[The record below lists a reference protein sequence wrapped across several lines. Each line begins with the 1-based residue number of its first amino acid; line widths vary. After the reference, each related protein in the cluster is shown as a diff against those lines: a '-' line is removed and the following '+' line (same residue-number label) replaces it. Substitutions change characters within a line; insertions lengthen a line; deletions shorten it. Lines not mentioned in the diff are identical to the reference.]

1 MGLRDIRYAIR
12 SLVHDAGVSTI
23 VILCLSLGIGV
34 NATLFSLVDGV
45 LIQPLPYAEPDR
57 LLVLNESFERGG
69 IRDAGVSYPDLKD
82 FKERTTA
89 FSAIVSVSGRTLAL
103 TEGDE
108 PERLQGAAI
117 TWDLFPVLGVAPFL
131 GRHFNPDDDRPGA
144 EPVVMLNH
152 EVWQRRYQG
161 DPSLVGKSVSVNG
174 KPHTVVGVMPPKF
187 SFPEQQKIWVPLTP
201 IAMNEART
209 SRNLFTFGRLKPG
222 IDMARA
228 RDDMKS
234 MSAALAREYPA
245 TSDGWS
251 ASANPLSDEFIPDDV
266 RLVLYTMM
274 GAVTIVLMI
283 ACANVANLM
292 LARASGRQREFCV
305 RAALGAGRGRL
316 IKQLLIECVVLGL
329 ASAPLGL
336 AIAYVGVWLLDQ
348 AVPVGQ
354 VPYYIH
360 WEISARGISYTV
372 AISALTGLIFG
383 LAPALQAG
391 RLNLQEALR
400 DGARGSGQSGKR
412 ARLRNALVVLEV
424 AMALILLVGAS
435 LFVRSF
441 LNLQSA
447 SPGFDTEPLLTA
459 RFFMSGESYATD
471 DLKAQRV
478 EDVVRRVEALPGVT
492 SAFSSN
498 FVPLDAGGGT
508 AHVIVDGRTY
518 VKGEEPLI
526 LFTAVTPH
534 LYRTMGM
541 PILKGRD
548 FTDNEGLGRA
558 PVAVINET
566 MAKKL
571 WPDADAVGRRFHLVE
586 RDANRDVV
594 TPDEWFTVI
603 GVGPDI
609 RMFDMQDDTPD
620 YSVAYVPYRFSNFT
634 NIGVTVRAVG
644 DPAGLAGAVRNAIRS
659 SDSTLPI
666 FNVRTMEDIRRES
679 FWQFRLFG
687 FMFGIFGA
695 AALFL
700 AGVGVYG
707 VLSFSVSQR
716 TQEMGVRIAL
726 GAERT
731 DVLGLVVRQG
741 LVLAGAGVLLGL
753 VGAFGITRVIRS
765 LLYNVTPTDPISF
778 GGVAA
783 FLAMIAVVASYLP
796 ARRATNVDP
805 IVALRQE

>member
-1 MGLRDIRYAIR
+1 MGFRDIRYAAR

-34 NATLFSLVDGV
+34 NATLFSVIDGV
-45 LIQPLPYAEPDR
+45 LIQPLPFAEPDR
-57 LLVLNESFERGG
+57 LLILDESFERGG
-69 IRDAGVSYPDLKD
+69 IREAGVSYPDLVD

-89 FSAIVSVSGRTLAL
+89 FAAIVATSGRTMAI
-103 TEGDE
+103 TEGIE
-108 PERLQGAAI
+108 PERFQGAAI
-117 TWDLFPVLGVAPFL
+117 TWDMFPILGVAPIL
-131 GRHFNPDDDRPGA
+131 GRHFNAEDDRPGA
-144 EPVVMLNH
+144 EPVVMLSH

-161 DPSLVGKSVSVNG
+161 DPSLVGRSVSVNG
-174 KPHTVVGVMPPKF
+174 RPHTVIGIMPPKF
-187 SFPEQQKIWVPLTP
+187 NFPEDQKIWVALGPLAINDER
-201 IAMNEART
+201 IAR
-209 SRNLFTFGRLKPG
+209 SLFAFGRLKPG
-222 IDMARA
+222 ADIMQARE
-228 RDDMKS
+228 DLKS
-234 MSAALAREYPA
+234 MSAALAREYPK

-251 ASANPLSDEFIPDDV
+251 ANARPLSDEFIPDDV
-266 RLVLYTMM
+266 RLVLLTMM
-274 GAVTIVLMI
+274 GAVTIVLII

-305 RAALGAGRGRL
+305 RAALGAGRSKL
-316 IKQLLIECVVLGL
+316 ITQLLVECVLLGL

-336 AIAYVGVWLLDQ
+336 AIAYLGVWLLDQ
-348 AVPVGQ
+348 AVPPGQ

-360 WEISARGISYTV
+360 WEISARGITYTIVV
-372 AISALTGLIFG
+372 AALTGLVFG

-412 ARLRNALVVLEV
+412 ARLRNGLVIVEV

-447 SPGFDTEPLLTA
+447 SPGFDTKPLLTA
-459 RFFMSGESYATD
+459 RFFMSGGSYATD

-478 EDVVRRVEALPGVT
+478 EDVARRIEALPGVT
-492 SAFSSN
+492 SVFASN
-498 FVPLDAGGGT
+498 FVPLDAGGGSGK
-508 AHVIVDGRTY
+508 AIVDGRAFPP
-518 VKGEEPLI
+518 GEEPTI

-534 LYRTMGM
+534 LYKTMGM
-541 PILKGRD
+541 PILRGRD
-548 FTDNEGLGRA
+548 FTDSEGVGKT

-571 WPDADAVGRRFHLVE
+571 WPGADAVGRRFRLVE
-586 RDANRDVV
+586 RDAN
-594 TPDEWFTVI
+594 EWFTVI

-609 RMFDMQDDTPD
+609 RMFDMDDDTPD
-620 YSVAYVPYRFSNFT
+620 FSVAYVPYRFSGFA
-634 NIGVTVRAVG
+634 NIGVTVRAAG

-666 FNVRTMEDIRRES
+666 FNIRTMEDLRREG

-726 GAERT
+726 GAKQS
-731 DVLGLVVRQG
+731 DVLRLVVRQG
-741 LVLAGAGVLLGL
+741 VTLAAVGVLLGL

-765 LLYNVTPTDPISF
+765 LLYNVTPTDPLSF
-778 GGVAA
+778 GGVAL
-783 FLAMIAVVASYLP
+783 FLAAIAVLASYLP

-805 IVALRQE
+805 IIALRNE

>member
-1 MGLRDIRYAIR
+1 MSLRDIRHAIR
-12 SLVHDAGVSTI
+12 GLVHDAGVSTI

-45 LIQPLPYAEPDR
+45 LIQSLPFAEPDR

-69 IRDAGVSYPDLKD
+69 IRDAGVSYPDLRD

-89 FSAIVSVSGRTLAL
+89 FSAIVATSGRTLAL

-131 GRHFNPDDDRPGA
+131 GRQFNADDDRPGA
-144 EPVVMLNH
+144 EPVVILNY
-152 EVWQRRYQG
+152 EVWQRRYLG
-161 DPSLVGKSVSVNG
+161 DTSIVGRSVSVNG
-174 KPHTVVGVMPPKF
+174 RPHTVVAVMPPKF
-187 SFPEQQKIWVPLTP
+187 SFPEQQKIWVPLGP
-201 IAMNEART
+201 IVNNEPRTARG
-209 SRNLFTFGRLKPG
+209 LFTFGRLKPG
-222 IDMARA
+222 VDLARA
-228 RDDMKS
+228 REDLKS
-234 MSAALAREYPA
+234 MSAALATEYP

-251 ASANPLSDEFIPDDV
+251 ASAGPLADEFIPDDV
-266 RLVLYTMM
+266 RLVLWTMM

-292 LARASGRQREFCV
+292 LARASGRQREFSV
-305 RAALGAGRGRL
+305 RAALGAGRGQL
-316 IKQLLIECVVLGL
+316 IKQLLIECVMLGL

-336 AIAYVGVWLLDQ
+336 AIAYVGIWLLDQ
-348 AVPVGQ
+348 AVPPGE

-360 WEISARGISYTV
+360 WEISARGITYTV
-372 AISALTGLIFG
+372 VIAALTGLVFG

-391 RLNLQEALR
+391 RLNLQEVLR

-412 ARLRNALVVLEV
+412 ARLRNTLVVFEV

-441 LNLQSA
+441 LNLRSA
-447 SPGFDTEPLLTA
+447 SPGFDTRPLVTA
-459 RFFMSGESYATD
+459 RFFMSGEAYATD

-478 EDVVRRVEALPGVT
+478 EDVVGRIEALPGAE
-492 SAFSSN
+492 SAFASN
-498 FVPLDAGGGT
+498 FVPLDAGGGSGR
-508 AHVIVDGRTY
+508 AIVDGRTFPP
-518 VKGEEPLI
+518 GEEPTI

-534 LYRTMGM
+534 IYKTMGLT
-541 PILKGRD
+541 ILKGRD
-548 FTDNEGLGRA
+548 FTDSEGLGKT

-566 MAKKL
+566 MAKRL
-571 WPDADAVGRRFHLVE
+571 WPDADAVGRRFRLVE
-586 RDANRDVV
+586 RDAN
-594 TPDEWFTVI
+594 EWFTVI

-609 RMFDMQDDTPD
+609 RMFDMDDDTPD
-620 YSVAYVPYRFSNFT
+620 FSAAYVPYRFAGFA
-634 NIGVTVRAVG
+634 NIGVTVRAAA
-644 DPAGLAGAVRNAIRS
+644 DPAGLAGAIRNAIRS
-659 SDSTLPI
+659 SDSSLPI
-666 FNVRTMEDIRRES
+666 FNVRTMEDLRQAG

-687 FMFGIFGA
+687 YMFGIFGA

-726 GAERT
+726 GAKQG

-741 LVLAGAGVLLGL
+741 LMLAGIGVLVGL

-778 GGVAA
+778 AGVAA
-783 FLAMIAVVASYLP
+783 FLALIAVAASYLP

-805 IVALRQE
+805 IVALRNE